1 MAMVEFSGIVYTLT
15 DDQTKLLAERLR
27 NYARGT
33 FPDDVKRVT
42 ELSGNPNWADGA
54 LATADFLEEILVD
67 NLDGPLPL
75 EGKAAEATFWT
86 LRIMCGLGRI
96 DRTDRPGRAPGRARR
111 IVRRRGS
118 PPGGVG
124 RGAFAPWL
132 STLGPRPD
140 RRAAR

>member
-1 MAMVEFSGIVYTLT
+1 MTYADSVAKVEFSGIVYTLT
-15 DDQTKLLAERLR
+15 DDQTKVLAERLR

-67 NLDGPLPL
+67 NFEGSLPL

-86 LRIMCGLGRI
+86 LRIM
-96 DRTDRPGRAPGRARR
+96 PA
-111 IVRRRGS
+111 
-118 PPGGVG
+118 VG
-124 RGAFAPWL
+124 RSTASTDLGALRDALAGSFA
-132 STLGPRPD
+132 GAD
-140 RRAAR
+140 RRQAA

>member
-1 MAMVEFSGIVYTLT
+1 MLT

-67 NLDGPLPL
+67 NFEGSLPL

-86 LRIMCGLGRI
+86 LRIMPGLGPSTAP
-96 DRTDRPGRAPGRARR
+96 TDLPALRDALG
-111 IVRRRGS
+111 
-118 PPGGVG
+118 
-124 RGAFAPWL
+124 GAFAVAH
-132 STLGPRPD
+132 
-140 RRAAR
+140 RREAA

>member
-1 MAMVEFSGIVYTLT
+1 MTYADFVAMVEFSGVVYRLT

-33 FPDDVKRVT
+33 FPDDVKRAT

-86 LRIMCGLGRI
+86 LRIMRGLGRSTAP
-96 DRTDRPGRAPGRARR
+96 TDLAALRDALAGSFVG
-111 IVRRRGS
+111 VRRQ
-118 PPGGVG
+118 
-124 RGAFAPWL
+124 
-132 STLGPRPD
+132 
-140 RRAAR
+140 AA

>member
-1 MAMVEFSGIVYTLT
+1 MVEFSGVVYTLT
-15 DDQTKLLAERLR
+15 GDQTKLLAERLR

-86 LRIMCGLGRI
+86 LRIMPGLGGSTAP
-96 DRTDRPGRAPGRARR
+96 TDLAALRDALA
-111 IVRRRGS
+111 GS
-118 PPGGVG
+118 FA
-124 RGAFAPWL
+124 GA
-132 STLGPRPD
+132 D
-140 RRAAR
+140 RRQAA